1 MAIFAQQLLL
11 QYQLTEVFSAVFI
24 SVSKCNLN
32 ADETNKSSNDG
43 NSADTEGEAESEI
56 GETKS
61 QIVKLH
67 NQPVG
72 VQDGH
77 RKHDPN
83 RYGRVRR
90 RKLVFKEAI

>member
-11 QYQLTEVFSAVFI
+11 QYLTEVFSAVFI

-56 GETKS
+56 GEVKS

-72 VQDGH
+72 DGH